1 MMKIKRI
8 ILFILIYLG
17 IVLVSTRV
25 YANGI
30 GKVINDNVRIREK
43 ASAEAN
49 ILDLVSLNEKVEI
62 ISEEGDWYK
71 VNYSNNKS
79 GYIRKD
85 MISLENA
92 DITSNT
98 EKDNTNEQNNNSEN
112 TTEQSNNSEE
122 QTEQKVEEKLPIGFS
137 GTLKNKIDIKI
148 VPSINS
154 TTILSIEENKSFKV
168 LDKVNKW
175 TYVEIEGNLGWVLTS
190 KLNTENENSTTT
202 EETNKSEESTSEN
215 EVEQQDE
222 KEEEKQDNKQEENKK
237 EVKQTK
243 YVSTEVLNVRK
254 SAEKTSE
261 AIDQLSLNNQVT
273 VVEIIDDSWAKVEYN
288 GKSGYVSNKYLSDSK
303 TKVTSRSE
311 TPSKTTETSSNQN
324 IESEPEPEPAPKE
337 EASSKSSGNASYV
350 ISYAKQYL
358 GYRYVMGGTSPSTGF
373 DCSGFTSYVY
383 RHFGVSLSRTSSAQ
397 ASNGT
402 AVSRSNLQAGDIL
415 IFRDSSNS
423 RVGHVG
429 IYIGGNSFIHAANS
443 RKGVIISSLSESY
456 YSQRYVGAR
465 RVL

>member
-1 MMKIKRI
+1 MMKTKKI
-8 ILFILIYLG
+8 ILFILVYLG
-17 IVLVSTRV
+17 IIILGTKV
-25 YANGI
+25 YANGV

-43 ASAEAN
+43 ASADAN

-85 MISLENA
+85 MISVDSN

-98 EKDNTNEQNNNSEN
+98 NTENENKEETQQNENVEEQN
-112 TTEQSNNSEE
+112 
-122 QTEQKVEEKLPIGFS
+122 KIEEKLPIGFS
-137 GTLKNKIDIKI
+137 GTLKNKIDVKI

-154 TTILSIEENKSFKV
+154 TTILSIEENKNFKV
-168 LDKVNKW
+168 IDKINKW
-175 TYVEIEGNLGWVLTS
+175 AYIEAEGNSGWVLTS
-190 KLNTENENSTTT
+190 KLDSENENSKEV
-202 EETNKSEESTSEN
+202 EESNKSEENTSEN
-215 EVEQQDE
+215 EEEQ
-222 KEEEKQDNKQEENKK
+222 KEEKQEQEQENTKQEENKK
-237 EVKQTK
+237 TVNQTK
-243 YVSTEVLNVRK
+243 YVSTELLNVRK

-261 AIDQLSLNNQVT
+261 IIDQLSLNKQVT

-311 TPSKTTETSSNQN
+311 TPTKTTETVSNEN
-324 IESEPEPEPAPKE
+324 AESTPAPKE
-337 EASSKSSGNASYV
+337 ETSSKTSGNASSV

-358 GYRYVMGGTSPSTGF
+358 GYRYVMGGSSPSTGF

-402 AVSRSNLQAGDIL
+402 AVSRSNLQAGDVL

-429 IYIGGNSFIHAANS
+429 IYIGGNSFIHAANPS
-443 RKGVIISSLSESY
+443 KGVIISSLSESY
-456 YSQRYVGAR
+456 YAQRYVGAR

>member
-1 MMKIKRI
+1 MMKTKRI

-98 EKDNTNEQNNNSEN
+98 EKDNTNEQNNNSE
-112 TTEQSNNSEE
+112 E

-175 TYVEIEGNLGWVLTS
+175 AYVEIEGNLGWVLTS

-215 EVEQQDE
+215 EVEQQEE
-222 KEEEKQDNKQEENKK
+222 KKEEKQDNKQEENKK

-324 IESEPEPEPAPKE
+324 TESEPEPEPAPKE
-337 EASSKSSGNASYV
+337 EASSKSSGNASSV

>member
-1 MMKIKRI
+1 MMKTKRI

-98 EKDNTNEQNNNSEN
+98 EKDNTNEQNNNSE
-112 TTEQSNNSEE
+112 E

-175 TYVEIEGNLGWVLTS
+175 AYVEIEGNLGWVLTS

-215 EVEQQDE
+215 EVEQQEE

-324 IESEPEPEPAPKE
+324 TESEPEPEPAPKE
-337 EASSKSSGNASYV
+337 EASSKSSGNASSV